1 MNREVVKKF
10 SEKYPDVKE
19 LFEKHQFLE
28 NEVTQISQK
37 NYLTPEEE
45 IKVKQLKK
53 KKLYIK
59 EQIYKLIKKYE
70 GIEID

>member
-28 NEVTQISQK
+28 NEVTQLSQK

-53 KKLYIK
+53 EKLYIK

>member
-10 SEKYPDVKE
+10 SEKYPDIKE

-53 KKLYIK
+53 EKLYIK

>member
-37 NYLTPEEE
+37 NYLTPQEE

-53 KKLYIK
+53 EKLYIK

-70 GIEID
+70 GVEID

>member
-53 KKLYIK
+53 EKLYIK

-70 GIEID
+70 GVEID

>member
-19 LFEKHQFLE
+19 LFERHQFLE

-53 KKLYIK
+53 EKLYIK

>member
-1 MNREVVKKF
+1 MDKELIRKF
-10 SEKYPDVKE
+10 SEKYEDIRD
-19 LFEKHQFLE
+19 LFEKHQVLE
-28 NEVTQISQK
+28 NEVAQISQK

-45 IKVKQLKK
+45 LKVKQLKRE
-53 KKLYIK
+53 KLYIK

>member
-1 MNREVVKKF
+1 MDKDLIKEF
-10 SEKYPDVKE
+10 SRKYADIKD
-19 LFEKHQFLE
+19 LFEKHQALE
-28 NEVTQISQK
+28 NEVTKISQK

-53 KKLYIK
+53 EKLYIK
-59 EQIYKLIKKYE
+59 EQIYRLIKKYE

>member
-53 KKLYIK
+53 EKLYIK

>member
-1 MNREVVKKF
+1 MDKELIRKF
-10 SEKYPDVKE
+10 SKKYEDIRD
-19 LFEKHQFLE
+19 LFEKHQVLE
-28 NEVTQISQK
+28 NEVAQISQK

-45 IKVKQLKK
+45 LKVKQLKRE
-53 KKLYIK
+53 KLYIK

>member
-1 MNREVVKKF
+1 MDKEVIKKF
-10 SEKYPDVKE
+10 SEKYPDIEE
-19 LFEKHQFLE
+19 LFKRHQLLE

-37 NYLTPEEE
+37 SYLTPEEE
-45 IKVKQLKK
+45 IKVKKLKK
-53 KKLYIK
+53 EKLYIK

>member
-37 NYLTPEEE
+37 NYLTPKEE

-53 KKLYIK
+53 EKLYIK